1 MQFKLAAL
9 TTLAVATLAAATPT
23 KRADQCNVGT
33 LQCCNSLQAANSPA
47 ASNLLGPLGV
57 VVGAVQGLVG
67 ITCSPLSAIAISGNS
82 CGGLCRS
89 KTPPHSRTDLIGLG
103 KGGGWLS
110 TSFWIDPAADIAG
123 VNGVQTICVT
133 LGPGDEDVDKAYDT
147 FELLIYSSLQLRLPS
162 KSYTISV
169 HDISRT

>member
-82 CGGLCRS
+82 CTTQSACCTNNSFNGAVALGC
-89 KTPPHSRTDLIGLG
+89 TPINIG
-103 KGGGWLS
+103 
-110 TSFWIDPAADIAG
+110 
-123 VNGVQTICVT
+123 V
-133 LGPGDEDVDKAYDT
+133 
-147 FELLIYSSLQLRLPS
+147 
-162 KSYTISV
+162 
-169 HDISRT
+169 